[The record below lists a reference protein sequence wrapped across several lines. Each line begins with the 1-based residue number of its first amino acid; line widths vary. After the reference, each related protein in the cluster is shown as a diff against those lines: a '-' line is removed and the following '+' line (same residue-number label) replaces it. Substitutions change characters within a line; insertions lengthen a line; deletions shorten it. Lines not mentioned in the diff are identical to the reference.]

1 MMVVEFQGEIAID
14 FPSFQ
19 QFIENASRS
28 ISVISRETRGEYA
41 CEDITSELWITAAD
55 LQEKKNIEINF
66 VDPQH
71 QALILSYTFQRLVH
85 YCEKK
90 VRTAKRLDHGYFDD
104 APSLYDIT
112 ADQEGENPLDQLVLE
127 QQAEAEKDVLDALGI
142 SIGAVWLAMLD
153 RFGGRMVCVA
163 RFLKLSVSHSYRCYR
178 KVQWLSATQMP
189 LALEARNSGAVRC
202 LRPWR
207 PCKIYRIPEQLDF
220 DFEARLE
227 LA

>member
-1 MMVVEFQGEIAID
+1 MMVVGFQGEIVID

-28 ISVISRETRGEYA
+28 ISVISRKTQGEYA
-41 CEDITSELWITAAD
+41 CEDVTAELWITAAD

-66 VDPQH
+66 ADPDH
-71 QALILSYTFQRLVH
+71 QALILSYTYQRLVH
-85 YCEKK
+85 YCDKK
-90 VRTAKRLDHGYFDD
+90 VRAAKRLDHGFSDD
-104 APSLYDIT
+104 APPLYDIT
-112 ADQEGENPLDQLVLE
+112 ADREGENPLDQLMLE

-142 SIGAVWLAMLD
+142 SIGAVWLGMLD
-153 RFGGRMVCVA
+153 RFGGRMVRVA

-207 PCKIYRIPEQLDF
+207 PCKIYRIPEQLGF
-220 DFEARLE
+220 DFEARLD
-227 LA
+227 LD